1 MEDFVIRVP
10 RGARKNRKRVGR
22 GSGSGHGGTAGKG
35 HKGQKARSG
44 GGVRIGFEGG
54 QMPLFRRLPRRGFSN
69 YRHKKHVNVVNVGEL
84 ERRCSSGDVVGPER
98 LVELGLLRNLTL
110 PVKVLGNG
118 SITKKLEVRAHQVSR
133 AAKEKIEAAG
143 GSVVI
148 QKESRVEAR
157 GEPDGKKG

>member
-10 RGARKNRKRVGR
+10 HGARKNRKRVGR
-22 GSGSGHGGTAGKG
+22 GSGSGHGGTSGKG

-69 YRHKKHVNVVNVGEL
+69 YRFKKHVAEVNVGALEL
-84 ERRCSSGDVVGPER
+84 RCSSGEVVSPER
-98 LVELGLLRNLTL
+98 LVELGLLRNLRL
-110 PVKVLGNG
+110 PVKVLGG
-118 SITKKLEVRAHQVSR
+118 GKLSKKLEVRAHQVSR
-133 AAKEKIEAAG
+133 AAREKIEAAG

-148 QKESRVEAR
+148 QVESPVGSEGR
-157 GEPDGKKG
+157 KG